1 MVATPPD
8 LRGYSKSSNFL
19 GPALFVSA
27 ICAAVPVFWFG
38 LVSLGDAWST
48 PEYSHGPLIPIVSAY
63 LFLRDMRSIPSASVE
78 TRNRWL
84 GVWVITFAMLLA
96 MIGNLSR
103 IPDIVTYALIIWI
116 WGMIL
121 VSFGA
126 HRGKHLWPGVLHL
139 VFMLP
144 LPNIIY
150 WKLSIFLQGVSS
162 EIGVSVIRLLD
173 IPVFLDGNIID
184 LGIYKLQVAEAC
196 SGLRYLFPIMSFS
209 YIFSLLYQGP
219 KWHKAILLLSAAPI
233 TVLMNSFRI
242 GVIGVLVDRYGIE
255 QAEGFLHAF
264 EGWVIFGACVGIL
277 FIMSIGLQKI
287 SRDKRSISEA
297 LDLDFSGIPLQ
308 ISRIKSLILNRAAVG
323 VLIIVAIFAGATLA
337 IPRISQPQLGVERT
351 PLALF
356 PRSFDGWW
364 GERRYLEPNIEA
376 VLAADDYLNIGF
388 IHNDGKLP
396 VDLFIAYYD
405 KLTEGG
411 GIHSPE
417 VCLPTGGWEM
427 SEIKKRQ
434 LSIPTDTGNVEFVV
448 NRAIIQKGLHR
459 QLVYYWF
466 DTRGRRL
473 TGDYE
478 TKAYTIYDALVRGR
492 TDGALVRV
500 VTIIPPKVAEET
512 ADARLL
518 EFLEDVVLD
527 LPNYIPH

>member
-1 MVATPPD
+1 MVATSPD
-8 LRGYSKSSNFL
+8 LRGYSENTGLL
-19 GPALFVSA
+19 GPALFIGA

-63 LFLRDMRSIPSASVE
+63 LFLRDMRSIPYATVE

-84 GVWVITFAMLLA
+84 GVWIITFAMILA

-121 VSFGA
+121 VSFGM

-144 LPNIIY
+144 LPNFIY
-150 WKLSIFLQGVSS
+150 WKLSIFLQGISS
-162 EIGVSVIRLLD
+162 EVGVWIVRLMD
-173 IPVFLDGNIID
+173 IPVFLDGHIID
-184 LGIYKLQVAEAC
+184 LGEYKLQVAEAC

-242 GVIGVLVDRYGIE
+242 GVIGVLVDSYGIE
-255 QAEGFLHAF
+255 HAEGFLHAF

-277 FIMSIGLQKI
+277 FLMSIGLQKI
-287 SRDKRSISEA
+287 SKDKRSISEA
-297 LDLDFSGIPLQ
+297 LDLDFTGIPQEL
-308 ISRIKSLILNRAAVG
+308 SRIKSLTLNNAAIGGLV
-323 VLIIVAIFAGATLA
+323 VVAVFSSGTLVA
-337 IPRISQPQLGVERT
+337 PLFSQQHSIERSSFV
-351 PLALF
+351 LF

-364 GERRYLEPNIEA
+364 GERRYLEPDIEA
-376 VLAADDYLNIGF
+376 VLGADDYLNISFVHEEGQ
-388 IHNDGKLP
+388 LP
-396 VDLFIAYYD
+396 VDFFVAYYN

-417 VCLPTGGWEM
+417 VCLPAGGWEM
-427 SEIKKRQ
+427 SEIQKRQ
-434 LSIPTDTGNVEFVV
+434 ISVPSVAGEIKFGI

-459 QLVYYWF
+459 QLAYYWF

-478 TKAYTIYDALVRGR
+478 SKAYTIYDSIVRGR
-492 TDGALVRV
+492 ADGALVRV
-500 VTIIPPKVAEET
+500 VTPIGIKESDEM
-512 ADARLL
+512 ADARLIA
-518 EFLEDVVLD
+518 FMTDMVPK
-527 LPNYIPH
+527 LPEYIPH

>member
-1 MVATPPD
+1 M
-8 LRGYSKSSNFL
+8 L
-19 GPALFVSA
+19 GTVLFIAVV
-27 ICAAVPVFWFG
+27 CAAVPVFWFG

-63 LFLRDMRSIPSASVE
+63 LFLRDMRSIPYAPVE

-84 GVWVITFAMLLA
+84 GVWVVVFAMILA
-96 MIGNLSR
+96 LIGNLSR

-126 HRGKHLWPGVLHL
+126 HRGKQLWPGVLHL

-144 LPNIIY
+144 LPNFIY

-162 EIGVSVIRLLD
+162 EIGVWIVRLMD

-242 GVIGVLVDRYGIE
+242 GVIGVLVDSYGIE
-255 QAEGFLHAF
+255 HAEGFLHAF

-277 FIMSIGLQKI
+277 FLMSIGLQRI
-287 SRDKRSISEA
+287 SKDKRSISEA
-297 LDLDFSGIPLQ
+297 LDLDFSGIPQELH
-308 ISRIKSLILNRAAVG
+308 RIKTLTSNHAAVASL
-323 VLIIVAIFAGATLA
+323 VIVTIFATITVGTPYLSKEREAVQRT
-337 IPRISQPQLGVERT
+337 QLV
-351 PLALF
+351 LF

-376 VLAADDYLNIGF
+376 VLAADDYLSMGF
-388 IHNDGKLP
+388 THDETGAT
-396 VDLFIAYYD
+396 VDFFIAYYD

-417 VCLPTGGWEM
+417 VCLPSGGWEM
-427 SEIKKRQ
+427 SEIKKQQ
-434 LSIPTDTGNVEFVV
+434 LAIPTKDGEVGFEV

-473 TGDYE
+473 TNDYE
-478 TKAYTIYDALVRGR
+478 TKAFTIYDGIMRGR

-500 VTIIPPKVAEET
+500 VTVIPPKATEES
-512 ADARLL
+512 ADERLID
-518 EFLEDVVLD
+518 FLKDVVPD
-527 LPNYIPH
+527 LPQYVPH

>member
-1 MVATPPD
+1 MSSDA
-8 LRGYSKSSNFL
+8 RGYSGNTGML
-19 GPALFVSA
+19 GPALFIGAV
-27 ICAAVPVFWFG
+27 CAAVPVFWFG

-63 LFLRDMRSIPSASVE
+63 LFLRDMKHIPSAPVA

-84 GVWVITFAMLLA
+84 GVWIVTFAMLLA
-96 MIGNLSR
+96 LIGNLSR
-103 IPDIVTYALIIWI
+103 IPDIVTYALIVWV

-126 HRGKHLWPGVLHL
+126 DRGRHLWPGVVHL

-144 LPNIIY
+144 LPNFIY
-150 WKLSIFLQGVSS
+150 WKVSIFLQGVSS
-162 EIGVSVIRLLD
+162 EIGVSIVRLLD

-277 FIMSIGLQKI
+277 FAMSICLQKI
-287 SRDKRSISEA
+287 SKDKRSISEA
-297 LDLDFSGIPLQ
+297 LDLDFTGIPQQL
-308 ISRIKSLILNRAAVG
+308 SRIKTLTFNRAAVG
-323 VLIIVAIFAGATLA
+323 CLVIIAAFAAVTVV
-337 IPRISQPQLGVERT
+337 IPNLNKEENVDRT
-351 PLALF
+351 PFALF

-376 VLAADDYLNIGF
+376 VLAADDYLTMAF
-388 IHNDGKLP
+388 IHDDGK
-396 VDLFIAYYD
+396 VGIDFFVAYYN

-417 VCLPTGGWEM
+417 VCLPSGGWEM
-427 SEIKKRQ
+427 SKIQKRPIS
-434 LSIPTDTGNVEFVV
+434 LASENGDIRFSV

-478 TKAYTIYDALVRGR
+478 TKAYTIYDSITRGR
-492 TDGALVRV
+492 NDGALVRV
-500 VTIIPPKVAEET
+500 VTAIRPKETEES
-512 ADARLL
+512 ADARLIG
-518 EFLEDVVLD
+518 FLQDVVPD
-527 LPNYIPH
+527 LPKYVPN

>member
-1 MVATPPD
+1 MVATSPD
-8 LRGYSKSSNFL
+8 RRGYSGKTDLL
-19 GPALFVSA
+19 GPVLFIGA

-63 LFLRDMRSIPSASVE
+63 LFLRDMRSHPYASVE

-84 GVWVITFAMLLA
+84 GVWIITFAMLLA
-96 MIGNLSR
+96 TIGNLSR
-103 IPDIVTYALIIWI
+103 IPDIVTYALIVWI

-126 HRGKHLWPGVLHL
+126 DRGRHLWPGVVHL

-144 LPNIIY
+144 LPNFIY

-162 EIGVSVIRLLD
+162 EIGVMIVRLMD

-242 GVIGVLVDRYGIE
+242 GAIGVLVDGYGIE

-264 EGWVIFGACVGIL
+264 EGWVIFGACVAIL
-277 FIMSIGLQKI
+277 FMMSIALQKI
-287 SRDKRSISEA
+287 SKDKRSISEA
-297 LDLDFSGIPLQ
+297 LDLDFSGIPEQ
-308 ISRIKSLILNRAAVG
+308 VSRIKSLVFNRASVAC
-323 VLIIVAIFAGATLA
+323 LIIIAIFAGATLA
-337 IPRISQPQLGVERT
+337 IPLLSQQHSVERT
-351 PLALF
+351 SFALF
-356 PRSFDGWW
+356 PRSVGDWW
-364 GERRYLEPNIEA
+364 GDRRYLEPNIEA
-376 VLAADDYLNIGF
+376 VLAADDYLNMGF
-388 IHNDGKLP
+388 RHDGTSLP
-396 VDLFIAYYD
+396 VDFFAAYYN

-417 VCLPTGGWEM
+417 VCLPSGGWEM
-427 SEIKKRQ
+427 SEIQKRQ
-434 LSIPTDTGNVEFVV
+434 IVLTSDSGETQFGV
-448 NRAIIQKGLHR
+448 NRAIIQKGLYR

-478 TKAYTIYDALVRGR
+478 SKAYTIFDSIVRGR
-492 TDGALVRV
+492 ADGALVRV
-500 VTIIPPKVAEET
+500 VTPIGPKEPEKQ
-512 ADARLL
+512 ADARLIG
-518 EFLEDVVLD
+518 FLQD
-527 LPNYIPH
+527 LVPFLPEYIPN

>member
-1 MVATPPD
+1 M
-8 LRGYSKSSNFL
+8 L
-19 GPALFVSA
+19 GPALFIGA

-63 LFLRDMRSIPSASVE
+63 LFLRDMKHIPTAPVA

-84 GVWVITFAMLLA
+84 GVWIITFSMLLA
-96 MIGNLSR
+96 LIGNLSR

-126 HRGKHLWPGVLHL
+126 DRGRHLWPGVVHL

-144 LPNIIY
+144 LPNFIY
-150 WKLSIFLQGVSS
+150 WKASIFLQGVSS
-162 EIGVSVIRLLD
+162 EIGVFIVRLLD

-219 KWHKAILLLSAAPI
+219 RWHKAILLLSAAPI

-242 GVIGVLVDRYGIE
+242 GVIGVLVDSYGIE

-277 FIMSIGLQKI
+277 FLMSICLQRI
-287 SRDKRSISEA
+287 SKDKRSISEA
-297 LDLDFSGIPLQ
+297 LDLDFSGIPQQLA
-308 ISRIKSLILNRAAVG
+308 RIKTLTTNKAAVG
-323 VLIIVAIFAGATLA
+323 GLVIVAVFAAVTVV
-337 IPRISQPQLGVERT
+337 IPNLNKQINIDRT
-351 PLALF
+351 PFALF

-376 VLAADDYLNIGF
+376 VLAADDYLTMAF
-388 IHNDGKLP
+388 IHDDGKAT
-396 VDLFIAYYD
+396 VDFFVAYYN

-417 VCLPTGGWEM
+417 VCLPSGGWEM
-427 SEIKKRQ
+427 SDIQKQ
-434 LSIPTDTGNVEFVV
+434 PINLSSDNGDIQFSV

-478 TKAYTIYDALVRGR
+478 TKAYTILDSITRGR
-492 TDGALVRV
+492 NDGALVRV
-500 VTIIPPKVAEET
+500 VTIIGAKESEAA
-512 ADARLL
+512 ADARLIG
-518 EFLEDVVLD
+518 FLQDVVPD
-527 LPNYIPH
+527 LPRYVPN